1 VHRDTR
7 TIPKDLV
14 ILMLPLGFRHHA
26 RTLLPLTHGIPRFST
41 VPYIPRVLSDDERAR
56 FAAEG
61 FLLLPSLL
69 TAAEKA
75 NACAWAREVQAWPE
89 TAGKWMQYFEVP
101 AGGSRQL
108 CRTENYLGFH
118 DGLRAMIQV

>member
-1 VHRDTR
+1 
-7 TIPKDLV
+7 
-14 ILMLPLGFRHHA
+14 M
-26 RTLLPLTHGIPRFST
+26 
-41 VPYIPRVLSDDERAR
+41 LSDDERAR

-118 DGLRAMIQV
+118 DGLPVRAAGAFTAMNDPAPLIQV